1 LVKSIIF
8 RIFVIQQNNKTMDR
22 VEELYDEINVLVET
36 IGEKYPSLK
45 GEDIDEMRRQLLDV
59 DVELFEQ
66 IDFLINRIDEEES
79 EEYFN
84 TDENK

>member
-1 LVKSIIF
+1 MN
-8 RIFVIQQNNKTMDR
+8 RI
-22 VEELYDEINVLVET
+22 EELYDEISVLVET
-36 IGEKYPSLK
+36 IKEKHPSLK

-59 DVELFEQ
+59 DMELFEQ

-84 TDENK
+84 EDE

>member
-1 LVKSIIF
+1 M
-8 RIFVIQQNNKTMDR
+8 NR

-36 IGEKYPSLK
+36 IGEKYPPLK

>member
-1 LVKSIIF
+1 
-8 RIFVIQQNNKTMDR
+8 MDR

-36 IGEKYPSLK
+36 IEEKYPSLK

>member
-1 LVKSIIF
+1 
-8 RIFVIQQNNKTMDR
+8 MDR

-36 IGEKYPSLK
+36 IEEKYPSLK

-84 TDENK
+84 TDEKPDSLSTCFG